1 MQKDNGFAMKLKEL
15 PILELPKGGYERM
28 KVDDLH
34 LDVRNPR
41 LVEYGISSSE
51 KPDNILEILWD
62 KMAVDE
68 VAMSIAASGF
78 WEYEPLFVVKEDG
91 NDVVIE
97 GNRRLAAVKILRSK
111 QLQSKLGITDLP
123 SITEELRKSL
133 NDLPVIRVK
142 KREDAWRYLGFKH
155 VNGPAKWR
163 SYAKAQ
169 YIAFVRKKT
178 GEALA
183 NIAAQIG
190 DRHRTVQKLYR
201 SLMVI
206 EQAERAGVYKRE
218 FAHRRQLA
226 FSHLTT
232 ALEYDGYADFL
243 KLAKEEN
250 ESPEPVAPDRM
261 KELGEVCRWLWGD
274 NRDDTKPVIESQNP
288 NLRELEQVLRSTEA
302 LATLRAGHGLALAY
316 EVSKGDDVVF
326 EEALQAAKN
335 ALVKAQGR
343 VSSGYHGEAKLLEL
357 AETVLD
363 MSDDLVTL
371 MHSKSNQLRPR
382 ARKSCS

>member
-1 MQKDNGFAMKLKEL
+1 MKKTSDSVMKLKK
-15 PILELPKGGYERM
+15 PPMPELPKGVFERI

-41 LVEYGISSSE
+41 LVEYGISSKE

-78 WEYEPLFVVKEDG
+78 WEYEPLFVVKEGGSDI
-91 NDVVIE
+91 VIE
-97 GNRRLAAVKILRSK
+97 GNRRLASVKILRSK
-111 QLQSKLGITDLP
+111 QLQAKLGISDLP
-123 SITEELRKSL
+123 PITEERRKSL
-133 NDLPVIRVK
+133 DDLPVIRVE
-142 KREDAWRYLGFKH
+142 KREDVWRYLGFKH

-178 GEALA
+178 GESLA

-201 SLMVI
+201 ALMVI
-206 EQAERAGVYKRE
+206 EQAEQSGVYKRE

-243 KLAKEEN
+243 KLSKEEN
-250 ESPEPVAPDRM
+250 ESPEPVDRNHM

-274 NRDDTKPVIESQNP
+274 NRDDTKPLIESQNP
-288 NLRELEQVLRSTEA
+288 NLRELEQVLRSAEA
-302 LATLRAGHGLALAY
+302 LATLRTSSDLAFAY
-316 EVSKGDDVVF
+316 EVSKGDNVVF

-343 VSSGYHGEAKLLEL
+343 VSAGYHGESKLLEL

-363 MSDDLVTL
+363 MADDLVAL
-371 MHSKSNQLRPR
+371 MHTKSNQLRPR
-382 ARKSCS
+382 SRNRRS

>member
-1 MQKDNGFAMKLKEL
+1 MKSKK
-15 PILELPKGGYERM
+15 PPMPELPKGVFERIR
-28 KVDDLH
+28 VDDLQ

-41 LVEYGISSSE
+41 LVEYGISPKE
-51 KPDNILEILWD
+51 KPENVLEILWD

-78 WEYEPLFVVKEDG
+78 WEYEPLFVVREAGK
-91 NDVVIE
+91 NIVIE
-97 GNRRLAAVKILRSK
+97 GNRRLAAVMVLRDK
-111 QLQSKLGITDLP
+111 ALQTKLGITDLP
-123 SITEELRKSL
+123 PITEERRHAL
-133 NDLPVIRVK
+133 DYLPVIRVE
-142 KREDAWRYLGFKH
+142 KREDVWRYLGFKH

-169 YIAFVRKKT
+169 YIAFVRKTT
-178 GEALA
+178 GESLA

-190 DRHRTVQKLYR
+190 DRHRTIQKLYR
-201 SLMVI
+201 GLMVI
-206 EQAERAGVYKRE
+206 EQAERAGVYHRE
-218 FAHRRQLA
+218 YAFRRQLA

-243 KLAKEEN
+243 KLAKESD
-250 ESPEPVAPDRM
+250 ESQEPVSPSRL

-274 NRDDTKPVIESQNP
+274 NRDETKPLIESQNP
-288 NLRELEQVLRSTEA
+288 NLRELEQVLRNREA
-302 LATLRAGHGLALAY
+302 LATLRSGHGLAVAF

-326 EEALQAAKN
+326 EEALQEAKN

-357 AETVLD
+357 GETVLE
-363 MSDDLVTL
+363 MADDLVSV
-371 MHSKSNQLRPR
+371 MHSKSNQLRSSR
-382 ARKSCS
+382 RKRKRD

>member
-1 MQKDNGFAMKLKEL
+1 MKLKK
-15 PILELPKGGYERM
+15 PPVPELPKGVFERIE
-28 KVDDLH
+28 VDNLE

-41 LVEYGISSSE
+41 LVEYGIPPKE
-51 KPDNILEILWD
+51 KADNILEILWD

-78 WEYEPLFVVKEDG
+78 WEYEPLFVVKEGGKDI
-91 NDVVIE
+91 VIE

-111 QLQSKLGITDLP
+111 QLQAKLGITDLP
-123 SITEELRKSL
+123 PITEERRKSL
-133 NDLPVIRVK
+133 DELPVIRVE
-142 KREDAWRYLGFKH
+142 KREDVWRYLGFKH

-169 YIAFVRKKT
+169 YIAFVRTKT
-178 GEALA
+178 RESLA

-201 SLMVI
+201 ALMVI
-206 EQAERAGVYKRE
+206 EQAERSGVYKRE

-243 KLAKEEN
+243 KLSKEEN
-250 ESPEPVAPDRM
+250 ESAEPVDPNRM

-274 NRDDTKPVIESQNP
+274 SRDDTKPLIESQNP

-302 LATLRAGHGLALAY
+302 LATLRASHDLVLAY

-343 VSSGYHGEAKLLEL
+343 VSAGYHGEAKLLEL

-363 MSDDLVTL
+363 MADDLVTL
-371 MHSKSNQLRPR
+371 MHSKSNQLRPSS
-382 ARKSCS
+382 RKQRSRKHGS